1 MFGDDLIFEDF
12 PRWSSN
18 LKQSIEANKRFET
31 FSATLGTNHWHKYFW
46 GVPLSGDDYFVTP
59 FESPDNGPLAGLVRY
74 RNWYDFDSEPIPGA
88 NFENIPEV
96 LRLRQQWIWLA
107 PSVNKSCGRHIP
119 HLCRGVKECDGLLS
133 KNWLRFSPVDW
144 NYGNDPCGN
153 GYLLNDDV
161 IVDDLRLVAI
171 EISPKSGLNN
181 NDVRKLWIALGK
193 PYLEYSKDCHGWTI
207 LGLVNQK
214 LPTINCDGVKI
225 FTGGDFVELSG
236 LGAEGKLI
244 DITKEVS
251 SLHAYRFPSTTQKK
265 TIFNPRPN
273 TPREIA
279 RLKDMLQFISA
290 DCSYDTYMR
299 VVWGIL
305 STGWPEAE
313 QLALD
318 WSLTAHHRF
327 EQKTFDDLVRCY
339 DPDRSG
345 STTMG
350 TIYHLA
356 RAGGW
361 HG

>member
-1 MFGDDLIFEDF
+1 MFGDDLIFDDCT
-12 PRWSSN
+12 RWLSN
-18 LKQSIEANKRFET
+18 LQDSSKAKENFNNVIAS
-31 FSATLGTNHWHKYFW
+31 SASNHWLKYFW
-46 GVPLSGDDYFVTP
+46 DIPISGDDFMVQD
-59 FESPDNGPLAGLVRY
+59 FHSPDNGPLAGLVRF
-74 RNWYDFDSEPIPGA
+74 RNWFQFDSEPLPGA
-88 NFENIPEV
+88 AFDNIPEV
-96 LRLRQQWIWLA
+96 LRKRQQWIWLA
-107 PSVNKSCGRHIP
+107 PSGNNNAGRHIP
-119 HLCRGVKECDGLLS
+119 HLCRGVKESDGLQP
-133 KNWLRFSPVDW
+133 KNWMRFSPIDW
-144 NYGNDPCGN
+144 NCGKDPCAN
-153 GYLLNDDV
+153 GYVLNDDA

-181 NDVRKLWIALGK
+181 NGLRKLWIALGK

-207 LGLVNQK
+207 LGLVNQQ
-214 LPTINCDGVKI
+214 LPMINCDGVKI

-244 DITKEVS
+244 DITKEVL
-251 SLHAYRFPSTTQKK
+251 SLHAYRFPSTTHKK

-279 RLKDMLQFISA
+279 RLLEMLKFISA

-299 VVWGIL
+299 VIWGIL

-313 QLALD
+313 QIALD
-318 WSLTAHHRF
+318 WSLTVKNRF
-327 EQKTFDDLVRCY
+327 EQKTFNDLVRCY

-345 STTMG
+345 ATTMG

-361 HG
+361 CG

>member
-1 MFGDDLIFEDF
+1 MFGDDLIFDDF
-12 PRWSSN
+12 PRWCSN
-18 LKQSIEANKRFET
+18 LKQSIEVHKRFDT
-31 FSATLGTNHWHKYFW
+31 FSAILDLNHWHKYFW
-46 GVPLSGDDYFVTP
+46 DIAESGEDFSVTP

-74 RNWYDFDSEPIPGA
+74 RNWYQFDSEPLPGA
-88 NFENIPEV
+88 DYKNIPDV
-96 LRLRQQWIWLA
+96 LRNRKEWIWLS
-107 PSVNKSCGRHIP
+107 PSQDKSAGRHIP
-119 HLCRGVKECDGLLS
+119 YLCRGVQDGEGLLQ
-133 KNWLRFSPVDW
+133 KNWLRFTYIGWESSDVCG
-144 NYGNDPCGN
+144 YGFV
-153 GYLLNDDV
+153 LKDDV
-161 IVDDLRLVAI
+161 IADDLRLVAI
-171 EISPKSGLNN
+171 EISPKSRLNN

-193 PYLEYSKDCHGWTI
+193 PYMEYSQDCHGWTI
-207 LGLVNQK
+207 LGLVNQQ

-244 DITKEVS
+244 DITKEVL
-251 SLHAYRFPSTTQKK
+251 SLHAYRFPSATHKK

-273 TPREIA
+273 TPKEIA

-290 DCSYDTYMR
+290 DCIYDTYMR

-318 WSLTAHHRF
+318 WSLTANHRF
-327 EQKTFDDLVRCY
+327 EQKTFDALVRCY
-339 DPDRSG
+339 DPYRSG

>member
-1 MFGDDLIFEDF
+1 MFGDDLIFDDF

-18 LKQSIEANKRFET
+18 LKESTDATKRFEAMA
-31 FSATLGTNHWHKYFW
+31 ATIGQSQWHKYFW
-46 GVPLSGDDYFVTP
+46 EIPVSGDDFYLIP
-59 FESPDNGPLAGLVRY
+59 FTSPDNGPLAGVVRY
-74 RNWYDFDSEPIPGA
+74 RNWFEFDSEPIPGS
-88 NFENIPEV
+88 NFENIPEI
-96 LRLRQQWIWLA
+96 LRQREQWIWLA
-107 PSVNKSCGRHIP
+107 PSDNKAASRHLP
-119 HLCRGVKECDGLLS
+119 HLCRGVKDGDGLLQH
-133 KNWLRFSPVDW
+133 NWMRFSSIDW
-144 NYGNDPCGN
+144 HYKNDPCGN
-153 GYLLNDDV
+153 GYVLKDEV
-161 IVDDLRLVAI
+161 IVDNLRLVAI
-171 EISPKSGLNN
+171 EISTKSGLNN
-181 NDVRKLWIALGK
+181 NDIRNLWIALGK

-207 LGLVNQK
+207 LGLVNQQ

-236 LGAEGKLI
+236 LGAEGTLI
-244 DITKEVS
+244 DITKEV
-251 SLHAYRFPSTTQKK
+251 LACHAYRFPSTTHKK

-290 DCSYDTYMR
+290 DCSYDRYMR

-313 QLALD
+313 QIALD
-318 WSLTAHHRF
+318 WSLTAKHRF
-327 EQKTFDDLVRCY
+327 EQKTFNDLVRCY

>member
-1 MFGDDLIFEDF
+1 MNANDLMFDDFHRWFSNLKESTEAKKKFDAMTALEGNGYLNKYFWDIPISGDDLHI
-12 PRWSSN
+12 S
-18 LKQSIEANKRFET
+18 T
-31 FSATLGTNHWHKYFW
+31 FASA
-46 GVPLSGDDYFVTP
+46 
-59 FESPDNGPLAGLVRY
+59 DNGPLAGVARLS
-74 RNWYDFDSEPIPGA
+74 NWFDVVNEPVLGS
-88 NFENIPEV
+88 NFENIPEI
-96 LRLRQQWIWLA
+96 LRQREQWIWLA
-107 PSVNKSCGRHIP
+107 PSVNKAAGRHIP
-119 HLCRGVKECDGLLS
+119 HLCRGVKEGDGLLP
-133 KNWLRFSPVDW
+133 KNWMRFSPIDW
-144 NYGNDPCGN
+144 NCGNDPCGN
-153 GYLLNDDV
+153 GYVLNDDV
-161 IVDDLRLVAI
+161 IDDDLRLVAI

-181 NDVRKLWIALGK
+181 NDVRNLWIALGK

-251 SLHAYRFPSTTQKK
+251 SLHAYRFPSATHKK
-265 TIFNPRPN
+265 TISNPRPN

-279 RLKDMLQFISA
+279 RLKDMLNFISA

-313 QLALD
+313 QMALD
-318 WSLTAHHRF
+318 WSLTAKHRF
-327 EQKTFDDLVRCY
+327 EHKTFNDLVRCY
-339 DPDRSG
+339 DPNRTG

-356 RAGGW
+356 REGGW